1 MYIHMYNMDTT
12 KYNKHVKK
20 TFNNSGHGIIKN
32 SDGSKNPI
40 AKFKCERQESKYHG
54 IK

>member
-20 TFNNSGHGIIKN
+20 TFKNSGHRIIKKL
-32 SDGSKNPI
+32 GRIKEPY
-40 AKFKCERQESKYHG
+40 RQ
-54 IK
+54 I